1 MRGFLHTLLGKCD
14 HAGKVKLLRGF
25 RLRDSN
31 VAGELAGREPDRNGD
46 VPQRYER
53 SHSAGFRW
61 FVGLLFFRHC
71 KKSPAYAGLFWSE
84 REDLNLR
91 PLVSQTSALTGLRH
105 APMPFP

>member
-31 VAGELAGREPDRNGD
+31 VAGEFAGREPDRNGD

-71 KKSPAYAGLFWSE
+71 KKSPAYAGLI
-84 REDLNLR
+84 
-91 PLVSQTSALTGLRH
+91 LVGARGFEPPTPSLPDESLETANR
-105 APMPFP
+105 A

>member
-31 VAGELAGREPDRNGD
+31 VAGELAGRKPDRNGD

-61 FVGLLFFRHC
+61 FVGLCSFGIC
-71 KKSPAYAGLFWSE
+71 KKKPRICRAFLVGARGFEPPTPSLPDA
-84 REDLNLR
+84 NLR
-91 PLVSQTSALTGLRH
+91 TFAEHSETC
-105 APMPFP
+105 